1 MKQPTKYCAIYTR
14 KSTEEGLDMEFN
26 SLDAQREACAAY
38 IMSQK
43 AEGWGEVKAHYD
55 DGGYSGGNM
64 ERPGLRQLLLDIE
77 AGKVHIV
84 VVYKIDRLT
93 RSLMD
98 FSKLV
103 ETFDKYGVTFV
114 SVTQSFNT
122 TTSMG
127 RLTLNVLLSFAQF
140 EREVIGERVRDKIAA
155 SKKKGMWMGG
165 NVPIGYRVENRQLIP
180 DHNHVSTVQRIFER
194 YLELGCVSSLQKE
207 LERDGVKSRSWVSK
221 KGIKHPSCNFSRGLL
236 YKILRNPIYI
246 GQIAHKS
253 EVYDGQHDAIIPRVL
268 WDNVQEILAG
278 QAGKKRGNTNQDQ
291 SANLLKGKLFD
302 TNGNFYSPTYTAKKG
317 KQYHYYINQSLLQNK
332 AKARGIIN
340 RFPVHEFESRIEN
353 IIREK
358 LTSQSA
364 FEQMIGLPTDDYM
377 EALSVVCADHQKI
390 DRQTLFGVITQ
401 VMVAPENLEIEISV
415 KALRDQIEEKLGV
428 WLPQVS
434 PDITSKITAPF
445 EANRTRNG
453 ALLIQPEGSSKDL
466 LKLPPEHL
474 KRLLQGIIWRQ
485 EHFAGKTIRAIS
497 RETSHSEALIS
508 KLINASLDVGFYSL

>member
-1 MKQPTKYCAIYTR
+1 MKQSTKHCAIYTR

-43 AEGWGEVKAHYD
+43 AEGWSEVKTHYD

-64 ERPGLRQLLLDIE
+64 ERPGLRQLLSDIE

-103 ETFDKYGVTFV
+103 ETFDKFGVTFV

-180 DHNHVSTVQRIFER
+180 DHHHVFTVQRIFER
-194 YLELGCVSSLQKE
+194 YFELGCVSSLKKE
-207 LERDGVKSRSWVSK
+207 LECEGIKSRSWISK
-221 KGIKHPSCNFSRGLL
+221 KGIHHPSCNFSRGLL

-253 EVYDGQHDAIIPRVL
+253 EVYEGQHEAIIPCAL
-268 WDNVQEILAG
+268 WDNVQTRLAE
-278 QAGKKRGNTNQDQ
+278 QAGKKRGDANHGL
-291 SANLLKGKLFD
+291 SATLLKGKLFD
-302 TNGNFYSPTYTAKKG
+302 TNGNFYSPTYTAKNG

-332 AKARGIIN
+332 AKVPGIIN

-358 LTSQSA
+358 LISPSA
-364 FEQMIGLPTDDYM
+364 LERILQLPTDDYAATIS
-377 EALSVVCADHQKI
+377 EVVESHQKI
-390 DRQTLFGVITQ
+390 DRQTLFGAVAR
-401 VMVAPENLEIEISV
+401 VMAAPENLEIEISV
-415 KALRDQIEEKLGV
+415 KVLRDQIEEKLGV
-428 WLPQVS
+428 WLPKVS

-445 EANRTRNG
+445 EANRSRNG
-453 ALLIQPEGSSKDL
+453 ALLIQPEGSSKDV
-466 LKLPPEHL
+466 LKLPPDHL

-497 RETSHSEALIS
+497 QETNHSEALIS